1 MIIGVALVSKDSVVK
16 SIKTKSNIIPFVEKQ
31 QYEAISAPGSNSNSE
46 PYRVMYTNPYSYSSP
61 KKRIKKNSSPKR
73 RIKKKVVTQS
83 QFLQKQMSGL
93 EDTAKDLLKLLKE
106 SGDKQRHL
114 IKENEE

>member
-1 MIIGVALVSKDSVVK
+1 VIIGVALVSKDSVVK

-61 KKRIKKNSSPKR
+61 KKRIKK
-73 RIKKKVVTQS
+73 KVVTQS